1 MLPVALVSKM
11 TLGLPAILVIELI
24 YPTVYE
30 YQILLCNLSAKTYIV
45 FHPDCFELQQMN
57 SST

>member
-11 TLGLPAILVIELI
+11 TLGLPAILVIQLI
-24 YPTVYE
+24 YPTVYK
-30 YQILLCNLSAKTYIV
+30 YQLFLCNLSAKTYTV
-45 FHPDCFELQQMN
+45 FNPDSFELQQMN